1 MISWVIQVARHLHG
15 SLNVEEEAEERSSS
29 AALKTEEGAESQG
42 KWAASKK
49 LERLEPPGGR
59 QPCPH
64 PTFS

>member
-1 MISWVIQVARHLHG
+1 MSWAIQVARHPHG
-15 SLNVEEEAEERSSS
+15 SLTVEEEAGERGSS

-42 KWAASKK
+42 KRAASKK